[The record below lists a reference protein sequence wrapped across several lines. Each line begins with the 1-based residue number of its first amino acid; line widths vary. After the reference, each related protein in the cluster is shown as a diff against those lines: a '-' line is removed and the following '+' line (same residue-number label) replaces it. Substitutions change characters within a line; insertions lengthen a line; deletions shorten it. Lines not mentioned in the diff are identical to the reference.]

1 MKIVFIG
8 AGSGFGAKTVV
19 DILSFEE
26 LRSAQIV
33 LVDINPDHLHP
44 VVDYARKVAQAV
56 GSDPSL
62 ITGELAW
69 RGGVLDQA
77 DYVITAFSQGGPGYN
92 GVPYYYEMNVP
103 AEYGIAQCVGDTVGI
118 GGMFRIMRTAPELL
132 AIAQDMEQR
141 CPGAWLLNYVNP
153 MSMLTRIISKAC
165 PNITVFGLCHNIQY
179 GIRDLARWLKV
190 SHKDLK
196 YRCAGINHMDWFIQ
210 LQYLDG
216 TSAYPDLLKAAENPE
231 VYRQRPVQFELLK
244 HFGYFTTESSRHCAE
259 YLPYFLPR
267 EADRQR
273 IGGLEARQLDEVPP
287 PVQPRWNPDAQLMK
301 ELRGD
306 IPLNLTRSFEYG
318 AHIIHAHETDDVCR
332 MHINVMNNGYI
343 DNFDSETCVEVECIV
358 DRNGLQPMRFGRM
371 PIELASLCHNMSDMQ
386 TLGSDAFLEKD
397 LRKALLAC
405 TLDGCTAASATPDT
419 IRTCFNRLLDLER
432 DLLRPYWGEV
442 QHV

>member
-118 GGMFRIMRTAPELL
+118 GGMFRILRTAPELL

-153 MSMLTRIISKAC
+153 MSMLTRIISKA
-165 PNITVFGLCHNIQY
+165 
-179 GIRDLARWLKV
+179 
-190 SHKDLK
+190 
-196 YRCAGINHMDWFIQ
+196 
-210 LQYLDG
+210 
-216 TSAYPDLLKAAENPE
+216 
-231 VYRQRPVQFELLK
+231 
-244 HFGYFTTESSRHCAE
+244 
-259 YLPYFLPR
+259 
-267 EADRQR
+267 
-273 IGGLEARQLDEVPP
+273 
-287 PVQPRWNPDAQLMK
+287 
-301 ELRGD
+301 
-306 IPLNLTRSFEYG
+306 
-318 AHIIHAHETDDVCR
+318 
-332 MHINVMNNGYI
+332 
-343 DNFDSETCVEVECIV
+343 
-358 DRNGLQPMRFGRM
+358 
-371 PIELASLCHNMSDMQ
+371 
-386 TLGSDAFLEKD
+386 
-397 LRKALLAC
+397 
-405 TLDGCTAASATPDT
+405 
-419 IRTCFNRLLDLER
+419 
-432 DLLRPYWGEV
+432 
-442 QHV
+442 